1 MAALLKIDLSSTVPA
16 YQQIVDAL
24 RALMVSGSLRAGELL
39 PPVRQ
44 LGLDLGIHFNT
55 VAQSY
60 RILAEE
66 GWLDLRRRRGA
77 LILDRQTPIV
87 QNEAKLDQ
95 LRLRIGQIAS
105 QLQAEGLSAGEVA
118 SELRQLAE
126 GMDK

>member
-1 MAALLKIDLSSTVPA
+1 MGALLKVDLNSPVPV
-16 YQQIVDAL
+16 YQQIVDSL
-24 RALMVSGSLRAGELL
+24 RSLLVTETLRAGALL

-44 LGLDLGIHFNT
+44 LALDLGIHFNT
-55 VAQSY
+55 VAQAY

-95 LRLRIGQIAS
+95 LRLRIHQIAS
-105 QLQAEGLSAGEVA
+105 QLQAEGLSAHDVA
-118 SELRQLAE
+118 AELRLLAK